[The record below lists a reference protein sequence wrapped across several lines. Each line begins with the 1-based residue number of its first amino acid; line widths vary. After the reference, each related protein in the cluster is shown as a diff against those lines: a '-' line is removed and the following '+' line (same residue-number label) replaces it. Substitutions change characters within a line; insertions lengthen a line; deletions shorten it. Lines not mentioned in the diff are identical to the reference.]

1 MKINSQ
7 NLLTSKT
14 KMLYCNK
21 THKCHKTRIT
31 HKSLKKPKTH
41 KLSEFV
47 TTGKAA
53 ELCSVTPDSVLK
65 WIKAGKLPASRTP
78 GGHYRIRRSDLDIIV
93 QPNIVS
99 IGVKKTNPRSFQ
111 YCWEFNS
118 ASGELKDGCQSCVV
132 YKSRALRCY
141 EMSTLPDDAG
151 HAKLYCDE
159 SCDECEY
166 YHLVKEQPLNV
177 LVVSD
182 KQTMRDV
189 IGAGMRDTDVNIQYT
204 DCEYKCSMVVEN
216 YRPDYGIIDCSMG
229 VERARDFVHNLYA
242 DPRIPFIRIILVGER
257 TSFPREC
264 DKETFAYVETPLD
277 LPKLKEFF
285 VSLTD
290 TSLREIKS
298 ADISRFAHV
307 SSI

>member
-1 MKINSQ
+1 MK
-7 NLLTSKT
+7 
-14 KMLYCNK
+14 
-21 THKCHKTRIT
+21 R
-31 HKSLKKPKTH
+31 PKNH

-47 TTGKAA
+47 TTGQAA

-65 WIKAGKLPASRTP
+65 WIKAGKIPASRTP
-78 GGHYRIRRSDLDIIV
+78 GGHYRIRRGDLDVIT
-93 QPNIVS
+93 QPNTIS
-99 IGVKKTNPRSFQ
+99 IGIKKTNPRAFQ

-118 ASGELKDGCQSCVV
+118 PTGELKEGCHLCVV

-159 SCDECEY
+159 SCEECEY

-182 KQTMRDV
+182 KQTMRDE
-189 IGAGMRDTDVNIQYT
+189 IEAGMRDTDVNLKYT
-204 DCEYKCSMVVEN
+204 ECEYKCSMLVEN

-257 TSFPREC
+257 TSFPKEC

-285 VSLTD
+285 LNLTD
-290 TSLREIKS
+290 SEKREIQSTKKS
-298 ADISRFAHV
+298 SFASISSR
-307 SSI
+307 